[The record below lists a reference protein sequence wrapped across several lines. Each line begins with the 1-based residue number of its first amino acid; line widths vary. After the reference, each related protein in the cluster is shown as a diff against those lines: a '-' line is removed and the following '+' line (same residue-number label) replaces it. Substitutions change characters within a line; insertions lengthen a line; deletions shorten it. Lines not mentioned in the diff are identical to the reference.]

1 MVPGIRVH
9 VGVELKAGPVQ
20 DKDQT
25 LEVAGVRKDTCG
37 EGEHRQTNKGKLG

>member
-1 MVPGIRVH
+1 MAPRIRVH
-9 VGVELKAGPVQ
+9 VEVELKADRVQ

-37 EGEHRQTNKGKLG
+37 EGERRQPNKGKLG